1 MFGERLDYVILRGLA
16 HRRNLASEAELDA
29 RFRCVSVET
38 YEAEMPKF
46 RKVVERF
53 GGHLPIDGS
62 KRYLDMGCGTG
73 ELTIAFARAGVGHI
87 TGVDVLPR
95 SIERARAY
103 AARLGVGERT
113 EFVCADLHA
122 WKPAQRFDVLLSF
135 DALEHIDEPKLFLR
149 RMAEFVAPGG
159 IAVLAFGPFFHSP
172 FGDHMW
178 DFFRVQL
185 PWRQL
190 LFSEA
195 TMLRVR
201 REVFRP
207 TDLGTGYRDIAEGLN
222 RMRYSEFLRYVGE
235 TGWRVDYLATNTFL
249 RRTPLLKAVSDAVM
263 HVPGVR
269 DYFAHNVYA
278 VLQRD
283 EHG

>member
-1 MFGERLDYVILRGLA
+1 MFGDRLDYLILRSLA
-16 HRRNLASEAELDA
+16 HRRNLATEAELDEE
-29 RFRCVSVET
+29 FRRVTVES

-46 RKVVERF
+46 RRVVERF
-53 GGHLPIDGS
+53 RGHLPIDSG

-87 TGVDVLPR
+87 TGVDFLPR

-103 AARLGVGERT
+103 AVAIGVAGRA
-113 EFVCADLHA
+113 EFVCRDLHT
-122 WKPAQRFDVLLSF
+122 WLPEERFDVLLSF
-135 DALEHIDEPKLFLR
+135 DALEHIDEPKAFLE
-149 RMAEFVAPGG
+149 RMKSFLAPGG

-201 REVFRP
+201 REFFRP
-207 TDLGTGYRDIAEGLN
+207 TDPGTCYRAIAEGLN
-222 RMRYSEFLRYVGE
+222 RLRYSEFLWYVRE
-235 TGWRVDYLATNTFL
+235 TGWRFDYLATNTFL
-249 RRTPLLKAVSDAVM
+249 QRLPRLQSVSDAVM
-263 HVPGVR
+263 RTPIK
-269 DYFAHNVYA
+269 DYFVHNVYA